1 MDIQSTFGPAK
12 SRKGSCS
19 TLDSQDSDQN
29 CSESHLRPLPKQK
42 RLRKNDKANRINKS
56 GSCNLKSNI
65 T

>member
-29 CSESHLRPLPKQK
+29 CSESHLHPLPKQK
-42 RLRKNDKANRINKS
+42 RLRKNDKTRRTSKN
-56 GSCNLKSNI
+56 GPCNFKSNI
-65 T
+65 A

>member
-42 RLRKNDKANRINKS
+42 KLRKNDKTSRASKS
-56 GSCNLKSNI
+56 DPCNLKSKI
-65 T
+65 V